1 MASDFPLT
9 RVEKTTLGTK
19 EEIKTMLDASKDHVF
34 KGKKPRFIEKENILK
49 YRGIH
54 TKTGLEQLIKEN
66 GGGKYAL
73 RDLKIN
79 LTTGV
84 YECRPELVLKDGTTV
99 IRDGNNG
106 VCSFFPD
113 NWSNK
118 KIEAEVTHAAQNI
131 IGRLEFK
138 RNNFIGL
145 SSDGKMRIVIQF
157 DEYVNKEGKLIKKVT
172 SFYPLYE

>member
-1 MASDFPLT
+1 
-9 RVEKTTLGTK
+9 
-19 EEIKTMLDASKDHVF
+19 MLDASKDHVF
-34 KGKKPRFIEKENILK
+34 KGEKPRFIEKENILK

-79 LTTGV
+79 PTTGV

-113 NWSNK
+113 GWSKNRIIEEVQYASEHIVGKLAKQRNK
-118 KIEAEVTHAAQNI
+118 Y
-131 IGRLEFK
+131 IGISKDNR
-138 RNNFIGL
+138 I
-145 SSDGKMRIVIQF
+145 RIVIQF
-157 DEYVNKEGKLIKKVT
+157 DEYVNKEGKLVKKVT